1 MFSPSEKVFSLEDR
15 YFTAVSNSETG
26 EVSDQT
32 IFSYHQKKN
41 VIWAEYSGGS
51 IIKGFLLGTIDDN
64 NNLHFDYRHIN
75 TEGESKS
82 GECHFEPRFENGKL
96 RFYEKWKWTSGCEGT
111 SVIEE
116 L

>member
-1 MFSPSEKVFSLEDR
+1 MRLSIRKWRIDDK
-15 YFTAVSNSETG
+15 
-26 EVSDQT
+26 SDL
-32 IFSYHQKKN
+32 
-41 VIWAEYSGGS
+41 VIN
-51 IIKGFLLGTIDDN
+51 LNNPMVLGTIDDN

-82 GECHFEPRFENGKL
+82 GECHSEPRFENGKL

>member
-1 MFSPSEKVFSLEDR
+1 MNNLRDGLPYPYTEDD
-15 YFTAVSNSETG
+15 AE
-26 EVSDQT
+26 
-32 IFSYHQKKN
+32 
-41 VIWAEYSGGS
+41 EYSGGS

-82 GECHFEPRFENGKL
+82 GECHSEPRFENGKL

-111 SVIEE
+111 
-116 L
+116 